1 MHLDRIAPTR
11 RPTGPNAGTQRWRDL
26 LFVHF
31 ELPAEA
37 VRPLLPAP
45 LELDLWEGR
54 CLVGVV
60 PFAMFG
66 VRPRWAPF
74 GSDFLELNVRAYVHD
89 DRGRPGVWF
98 FSLDAAHLLAVWVAR
113 LGWSLPYHH
122 ASMRLTK
129 GEGGIDYASRRYGA
143 GARPAELRASYRVGR
158 ALGAS
163 SPGGFE
169 HFLVERYLLFSRHRG
184 QTLVGQVHHEPYPV
198 HEVELVTFEQ
208 SMLAANGLAGEGPI
222 VSALYSPGVDVEVF
236 ALRPL

>member
-1 MHLDRIAPTR
+1 MPIDRIAPTR
-11 RPTGPNAGTQRWRDL
+11 RPVGVNAGTQRWRDL

-31 ELPAEA
+31 EVPAE
-37 VRPLLPAP
+37 VLKPLIPAP

-66 VRPRWAPF
+66 VRPRWAPY
-74 GSDFLELNVRAYVHD
+74 GSDFLELNVRTYVHD

-98 FSLDAAHLLAVWVAR
+98 LSLDAAHLLAVWVAR

-122 ASMRLTK
+122 ASMRLEK
-129 GEGGIDYASRRYGA
+129 RDGAIEYASRRFRA
-143 GARPAELRASYRVGR
+143 GERPAELRASYRVGK

-163 SPGGFE
+163 QPDSFE
-169 HFLVERYLLFSRHRG
+169 HFLLERYLLFSKHRG
-184 QTLVGQVHHEPYPV
+184 QTLVGQVHHEPYLA
-198 HEVELVTFEQ
+198 HEVELGAFEQ
-208 SMLAANGLAGEGPI
+208 SMLGVNGLRGEGPI